1 MHIDGWTLAL
11 QTINVLVLVWVL
23 SRFLFRPIAA
33 IVVARQVEV
42 ARLLEETRAAKA
54 QAKAEAATAAAEAL
68 RIAGTRNDA
77 LKAAAGEAEAKSA
90 SIVAAAHDE
99 AEQILAAARASVAQ
113 AQVSEAKAASDRASL
128 LAVDIAAK
136 LFARLPEE
144 TRVTGFIDGLAAVVR
159 ALPEATR
166 ATIGANAPVHL
177 KAARPL
183 TQTEAAACRAALGR
197 ALGREIEISAD
208 SEPGL
213 IAGFEI
219 DAPHALV
226 RNSFR
231 ADIDRIAADLTSPDH
246 DRS

>member
-11 QTINVLVLVWVL
+11 QTINVLVLVWIL

-33 IVVARQVEV
+33 IVVARQAEV
-42 ARLLEETRAAKA
+42 ARLLEEARAAKA
-54 QAKAEAATAAAEAL
+54 EAQAEAAAAAAETR
-68 RIAGTRNDA
+68 RIAGARNDA
-77 LKAAAGEAEAKSA
+77 LQAAASEAEARSA
-90 SIVAAAHDE
+90 AIVAAAHAE
-99 AEQILAAARASVAQ
+99 AEKILAAARASVAQ
-113 AQVSEAKAASDRASL
+113 AQANEAKAAGDRASL

-136 LFARLPEE
+136 LFARLPEAA
-144 TRVTGFIDGLAAVVR
+144 RVAGFVDGLAAAVR

-166 ATIGANAPVHL
+166 AAIGADAPIRV

-183 TQTEAAACRAALGR
+183 TETEVAACRTALGG
-197 ALGREIEISAD
+197 ALGREIEISVD
-208 SEPGL
+208 SEPDL

-231 ADIDRIAADLTSPDH
+231 ADIDRIAADLRGHDH

>member
-11 QTINVLVLVWVL
+11 QTINVLVLIWIL
-23 SRFLFRPIAA
+23 SRFLFRPVAA
-33 IVVARQVEV
+33 IVAARQAEI
-42 ARLLEETRAAKA
+42 ARLLEEARAAKV
-54 QAKAEAATAAAEAL
+54 QAEVDIAAASAETRRIAAARNEAL
-68 RIAGTRNDA
+68 Q
-77 LKAAAGEAEAKSA
+77 AAAGEAEAKGA

-99 AEQILAAARASVAQ
+99 AEKVLAAARANVAQ
-113 AQVSEAKAASDRASL
+113 AQASEAKAAGDRASL
-128 LAVDIAAK
+128 LAVEIAAK
-136 LFARLPEE
+136 LFGRLPEDA
-144 TRVTGFIDGLAAVVR
+144 RVAGFIDGLAAAVH

-166 ATIGANAPVHL
+166 AAIGASTPVHL

-183 TQTEAAACRAALGR
+183 TEAEVAACRAALAH
-197 ALGREIEISAD
+197 ALGRDIEISAD

-231 ADIDRIAADLTSPDH
+231 ADLERIAADLTSPDH